1 MDSSVVMLL
10 LLMTPQS
17 STSAE
22 DLFAKL
28 DRNADGRVSR
38 DEVSES
44 QQKFFQRALRVADL
58 NEDGSLSPEELNR
71 AVMDPRPVELPGQNM
86 SQRMANFNAEMLDRN
101 RDGRITA
108 DEVPGPL
115 KERFE
120 QMLDRVGQKSVD
132 VNQLQAFLR
141 GERPEP
147 ASTKASRDDEMMKS
161 KSAGESGNSTSQ
173 RSGDQKTRVK
183 ADRAKNKR
191 SDETGTS
198 EVFRQL
204 DRNSDGKLADDEIP
218 PRLRQAMRVVD
229 SDRDGDIS
237 LSEFAEAAKRRMQN
251 PTRDKIP

>member
-10 LLMTPQS
+10 LLVTPQT
-17 STSAE
+17 STKAE

-28 DRNADGRVSR
+28 DRNADGQVSR

-44 QQKFFQRALRVADL
+44 QQKFFQRALRVADV
-58 NEDGSLSPEELNR
+58 NEDGLLSPEELNR
-71 AVMDPRPVELPGQNM
+71 AVTDPRPVELPGQNM
-86 SQRMANFNAEMLDRN
+86 SQRMANFNPEMLDRN
-101 RDGRITA
+101 RDRRITA

-147 ASTKASRDDEMMKS
+147 ARTKAGRDDAMEKS
-161 KSAGESGNSTSQ
+161 KTTEKSETAQ
-173 RSGDQKTRVK
+173 RPGDQKTRGK

-191 SDETGTS
+191 SDDKGTPDA
-198 EVFRQL
+198 FRQL
-204 DRNSDGKLADDEIP
+204 DRNSDGKLAGDEIP
-218 PRLRQAMRVVD
+218 PRLRQAMRAVD
-229 SDRDGDIS
+229 SDGDGEIS
-237 LSEFAEAAKRRMQN
+237 RSEFAEAAKRRMQN
-251 PTRDKIP
+251 PTRDEIP